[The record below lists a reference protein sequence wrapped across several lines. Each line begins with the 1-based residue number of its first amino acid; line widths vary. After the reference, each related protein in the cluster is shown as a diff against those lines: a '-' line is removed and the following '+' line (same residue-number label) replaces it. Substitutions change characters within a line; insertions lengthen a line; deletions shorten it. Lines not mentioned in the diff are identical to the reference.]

1 MVAAFFSLPGRPKTF
16 KALRVHHGRNVYAIH
31 SKDMKVAKKTLEDQ
45 KPVGP
50 ALAGKA
56 VRVHATLHFK
66 RPKSHFKSNGSLKS
80 SAPKF
85 VLKKPDVDNCLKFI
99 LDSLQPA
106 VVVDDKFV
114 VNATVVKLWCN
125 KEADEKTDIE
135 LMVVE

>member
-1 MVAAFFSLPGRPKTF
+1 
-16 KALRVHHGRNVYAIH
+16 
-31 SKDMKVAKKTLEDQ
+31 MKQAKKTLVEQ

-56 VRVHATLHFK
+56 VRVYATLHFK
-66 RPKSHFKSNGSLKS
+66 RPKSHFKKNGALKP

-85 VLKKPDVDNCLKFI
+85 VLKRPDVDNCLKFI

-114 VNATVVKLWCN
+114 VNATVVKIWCD
-125 KEADEKTDIE
+125 KKADEKTDIE
-135 LMVVE
+135 LTVVE